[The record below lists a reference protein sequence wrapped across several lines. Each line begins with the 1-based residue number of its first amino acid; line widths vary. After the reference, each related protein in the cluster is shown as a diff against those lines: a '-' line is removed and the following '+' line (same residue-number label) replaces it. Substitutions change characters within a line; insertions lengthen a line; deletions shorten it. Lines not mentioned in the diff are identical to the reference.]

1 MLIDEAMAT
10 SGHKRKQNNKKKI
23 KTKTSKYML
32 EVKNLHAKIG
42 DKEILRGINLTI
54 NDGEIHAIMGPN
66 GSGKSTL
73 SAVLTG
79 NPLYEVTEGVAL
91 FNGKNLL
98 DMKPE
103 DRAHE
108 GLFLSFQYPVEI
120 PGVSMTNFLKA
131 AVNEKRKYQG
141 LPELKAAE
149 FMKLMNEKRKV
160 VELDSKFTR
169 RSVNE
174 GFSGGEKK
182 RNEIFQMAMLEPKL
196 SILDETDSGLDVDA
210 MRIVADGV
218 NKMHTPETSA
228 IVITHYER
236 LLDMIKPNVVHVLYK
251 GRIVKTAGPELAK
264 EIEQRGYDWIKA
276 EVE

>member
-1 MLIDEAMAT
+1 MTCKKHKET
-10 SGHKRKQNNKKKI
+10 KRKNDN
-23 KTKTSKYML
+23 ML
-32 EVKNLHAKIG
+32 EIKNLHAKIG
-42 DKEILRGINLTI
+42 DKEILKGINLTVK
-54 NDGEIHAIMGPN
+54 DGETHAIMGPN

-73 SAVLTG
+73 SAVLVG
-79 NPLYEVTEGVAL
+79 NPLYEVTEGEVI

-98 DMKPE
+98 EMSPE

-120 PGVSMTNFLKA
+120 PGVSMNNFMKA
-131 AVNEKRKYQG
+131 AINEKRKYEG
-141 LPELKAAE
+141 KEPLTAGE
-149 FMKLMNEKRKV
+149 FLKLMKEKRKV
-160 VELDSKFTR
+160 VELDSKLAS

-218 NKMHTPETSA
+218 NKMHTPETST

-236 LLDMIKPNVVHVLYK
+236 LLDMIKPSVVHVLYK
-251 GRIVKTAGPELAK
+251 GRIVKTEGPELAK
-264 EIEQRGYDWIKA
+264 EIETRGYDWIK
-276 EVE
+276 EEIGEL

>member
-1 MLIDEAMAT
+1 MTCKKHKET
-10 SGHKRKQNNKKKI
+10 KRKNDN
-23 KTKTSKYML
+23 ML
-32 EVKNLHAKIG
+32 EIKNLHAKIG
-42 DKEILRGINLTI
+42 DKEILKGINLTVK
-54 NDGEIHAIMGPN
+54 DGETHAIMGPN

-73 SAVLTG
+73 SAVLVG
-79 NPLYEVTEGVAL
+79 NPLYEVTEGEVI

-98 DMKPE
+98 EMSPE

-120 PGVSMTNFLKA
+120 PGVSMNNFMKA
-131 AVNEKRKYQG
+131 AINEKRKYEG
-141 LPELKAAE
+141 KEPLTAGE
-149 FMKLMNEKRKV
+149 FLKLMKEKRKV
-160 VELDSKFTR
+160 VELDSKLAS

-210 MRIVADGV
+210 MRIVAEGV
-218 NKMHTPETSA
+218 NKMHTPETSP

-236 LLDMIKPNVVHVLYK
+236 LLDMIKPSVVHVLYK
-251 GRIVKTAGPELAK
+251 GRIVKTEGPELAK
-264 EIEQRGYDWIKA
+264 EIETRGYDWIK
-276 EVE
+276 EEIGEL